1 MDAPNFAISVM
12 LSQLGE
18 DNLFFIGFCSRKFS
32 LVEINY
38 EILNRGFLAI
48 LDSFE
53 KWCHLLEKAQHKII
67 MYLDHKNL
75 QYFMTT
81 CVLNRLQAWWALSL
95 SQFQFIIIY
104 HPRH

>member
-1 MDAPNFAISVM
+1 MDAPNFAISVV

-18 DNLFFIGFCSRKFS
+18 DNLLFISFCSRKFS

-38 EILNRGFLAI
+38 KILDRELLAI

-53 KWCHLLEKAQHKII
+53 KWCHLLEKAQHKIT

-75 QYFMTT
+75 
-81 CVLNRLQAWWALSL
+81 
-95 SQFQFIIIY
+95 
-104 HPRH
+104 